1 MATATAADEWDK
13 AAQAVRGA
21 AEELR
26 GADTAA
32 LRSWAQTNKLLSR
45 SMWPKI
51 KRELYKQLDIDYDT
65 QRETETAARQQAV
78 AAAAAAAPL
87 VELYAAGDERGSFA
101 VLPGPA
107 VNDGSDAA
115 VNDAAWYGT
124 FHEKDT
130 IYRAGDQDSAD
141 NSAAGKAVFLAGK
154 VREAQR
160 LDAVRLLL
168 HISNPHLD
176 GNRLAGTAA
185 KAGVALELDITDAN
199 PACEYCERPGY
210 QAWQA
215 IRLTDLL
222 VTDQQ

>member
-32 LRSWAQTNKLLSR
+32 LRTWAQTNKLLSR
-45 SMWPKI
+45 SMWPKV

-65 QRETETAARQQAV
+65 QRETETEARQQAV

-107 VNDGSDAA
+107 VNHGSDAD

-154 VREAQR
+154 VREEQG

-168 HISNPHLD
+168 HISNRTSTET
-176 GNRLAGTAA
+176 GW
-185 KAGVALELDITDAN
+185 
-199 PACEYCERPGY
+199 PAPRRRPGSLSNSTSPTPTLR
-210 QAWQA
+210 ASTA
-215 IRLTDLL
+215 NAP
-222 VTDQQ
+222 VTRRGRRSG